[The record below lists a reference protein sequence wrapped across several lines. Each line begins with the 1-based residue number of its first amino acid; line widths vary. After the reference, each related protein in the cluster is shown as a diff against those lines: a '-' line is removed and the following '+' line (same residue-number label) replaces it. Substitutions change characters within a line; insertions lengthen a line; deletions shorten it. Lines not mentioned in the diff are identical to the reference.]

1 MHMRKKKNRDVRL
14 QRVEPYFAKTDEE
27 GSVLLQETFEHPGEL
42 YLEIGCGKGA
52 FCTELSRRVAGEGK
66 NILAVELI
74 TDALLMA
81 MEKCASEDCKNLKF
95 LNANAENI
103 GKILPPHS
111 VSRLFLNFSDPWP
124 KNRDRE
130 KRLTSC
136 TFLGKY
142 KEILAPDARIIF
154 KTDNRPLF
162 DFSLT
167 TFPASGYVMEN
178 VCFDLHADPMNETN
192 IETEYEKKFSEKG
205 FKINYLE
212 AYLPKENP

>member
-1 MHMRKKKNRDVRL
+1 MHMRKKKNRDARL
-14 QRVEPYFAKTDEE
+14 ERVSPLFAATDDE
-27 GSVLLQETFEHPGEL
+27 GKVLLEQTFEQPGEL

-52 FCTELSRRVAGEGK
+52 FCTELSRRIETESK

-81 MEKCASEDCKNLKF
+81 MEKAERENCKKLKF

-103 GKILPPHS
+103 AAILPPHS

-136 TFLGKY
+136 TFLAKY
-142 KEILAPDARIIF
+142 KEILAPGARIIF

-167 TFPASGYVMEN
+167 TFPASGYVMEH

-192 IETEYEKKFSEKG
+192 IETEYERKFSEKG
-205 FKINYLE
+205 FSINYLE
-212 AYLPKENP
+212 AYLPQ